1 MCLGDNMIR
10 RLIAVAALGFVSA
23 CADVTQDLAGPLEP
37 MGDFRLGHA
46 EVVAPNLEQ
55 LLVSRDATSEE
66 WVAEVDRAL
75 EERFSRFEGDAF
87 YHIGVSVEAY
97 SLPPPVIPGKS
108 ALAMR
113 VTIWED
119 ATQTK
124 LNAETELI
132 TVIEVFE
139 SRLALTREEQ
149 MRKLAEK
156 AAKQTED
163 WMREQMTEQGWFLV
177 APDAAAT
184 SDGAL
189 VEDAAES

>member
-1 MCLGDNMIR
+1 MFR
-10 RLIAVAALGFVSA
+10 RLLAIAGLCGLLSA
-23 CADVTQDLAGPLEP
+23 CADVTQDLEGPLEP
-37 MGDFRLGHA
+37 LGDFKLGHA
-46 EVVAPNLEQ
+46 EVVAPSLEQ

-66 WVAEVDRAL
+66 WIADVDRAM
-75 EERFSRFEGDAF
+75 ETRFSRFQGDAF

-124 LNAETELI
+124 LNSETELI

-149 MRKLAEK
+149 MTKLAEK
-156 AAKQTED
+156 AAKLTED
-163 WMREQMTEQGWFLV
+163 WMRERMTEDGWFMK
-177 APDAAAT
+177 APESADP
-184 SDGAL
+184 L
-189 VEDAAES
+189 PEDASSAS